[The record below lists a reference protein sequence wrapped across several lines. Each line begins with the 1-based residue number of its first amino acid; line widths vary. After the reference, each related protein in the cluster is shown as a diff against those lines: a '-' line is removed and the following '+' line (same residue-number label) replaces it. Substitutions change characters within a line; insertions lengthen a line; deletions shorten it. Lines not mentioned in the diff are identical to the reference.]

1 MQKFIKAKVEA
12 ERRVGRVRESRYS
25 IDWQSAFL
33 YKSIINSADHAISNV
48 LVLGKDLN
56 IFQHES
62 DLGIISS
69 RIVRASRGLQFDA
82 QQRKPSNKTA
92 TRKNR

>member
-1 MQKFIKAKVEA
+1 
-12 ERRVGRVRESRYS
+12 
-25 IDWQSAFL
+25 
-33 YKSIINSADHAISNV
+33 V